1 MRAVDT
7 NVLVRLLIEDD
18 ESQARSA
25 EAFIREGAWVSALA
39 LAETVWVLRDVYG
52 LNSARLTAAVEL
64 LLSHTNLT
72 FQDPDAIASAVA
84 LFRERPSLGFS
95 DCLTLELARKAGHLP
110 LGTFDRALAKAD
122 GAHRLQ
128 GLL

>member
-7 NVLVRLLIEDD
+7 NVLVRLLLEDD

-52 LNSARLTAAVEL
+52 FNSARLTTAVEL
-64 LLSHTNLT
+64 VLGHTNLT
-72 FQDPDAIASAVA
+72 FQDADAIASAVA
-84 LFRERPSLGFS
+84 LFRERPNLVFS
-95 DCLTLELARKAGHLP
+95 DCLMLELARKAGHLP
-110 LGTFDRALAKAD
+110 LGTFDRALGKAD
-122 GAHRLQ
+122 GAHRL
-128 GLL
+128 